1 MRKETDFV
9 RQCLVG
15 FTKFVIFVGAAILA
29 GGCPPSS
36 PQDKPN
42 GKFDFPLPPPPPRVP
57 AAEQTPLDPALR
69 QAARDRLVAGLQ
81 DTNELTQAHSLEA
94 VGEVARYDKDGPDY
108 SPYVIE
114 ALHSDSELVRF
125 SAALTAGRL
134 KMAAA
139 RPTLEGMLYDHS
151 VKVCVGVRFALH
163 MLGDTRHSHDLEKL
177 SRDPDPTVRGA
188 VAEVLGMMDEPSA
201 VKILRFMRIDHDPR
215 VIQEAAEALWR
226 YGDEDGRDEL
236 IALTVSTH
244 PDDAMFGLLAL
255 AEPRNIEIREHVRA
269 DLVSDYME
277 ESLVAARAMGMLGSD
292 EGYTIAMRGAAS
304 KDSFKRFLA
313 ALALG
318 SIGRSDEQPT
328 LAKLL
333 KDRSAAVQI
342 AAAEAILQLQG

>member
-277 ESLVAARAMGMLGSD
+277 ESLVAARAMG
-292 EGYTIAMRGAAS
+292 RGVHHRHA
-304 KDSFKRFLA
+304 
-313 ALALG
+313 
-318 SIGRSDEQPT
+318 GRCQQGFVQAIPRGPG
-328 LAKLL
+328 AGV
-333 KDRSAAVQI
+333 DRAQR
-342 AAAEAILQLQG
+342 